1 MRTLFR
7 IFNSAPGGRPWL
19 VVLAFFLA
27 SLTEGIG
34 LVTLL
39 PVIAIVGGESDPSG
53 TAKVILDKLA
63 EFGIQPDLNSLIG
76 VFILM
81 MVLKASITFLA
92 TQFISNTAAE
102 VATNIRRQVI
112 SGIMRARWQYIIESA
127 KGQFPF
133 IVSGESNRAADA
145 YLTSTTFIALVAQTA
160 INLLVALYLS
170 WKLALAGVA
179 LGLVVA
185 GALGFLVPLA
195 KKAGKRETFTRRALI
210 SELTDALHNLKP
222 LRAMGR
228 ETAYEQVLRAQ
239 VEKVR
244 RAMRRQI
251 LYREGLTGLNEILIA
266 VGFAAII
273 LTAPAVMDVG
283 FETLAIMAVALAR
296 TANNIGKLQ
305 KTYQRVAMLESAYIV
320 TGRLLE
326 DLNVAAEERTGGKQ
340 ADLSD
345 GIRFD
350 HVSLQHGDVQA
361 LQDVSFKIKAKDLT
375 VIVGPS
381 GAGKTSI
388 IDLTLRLYEPSAGSI
403 TIDGIELAD
412 LDISAWR
419 NRVGYVAQ
427 ELMLLHDTIYNNV
440 TFGDPSVTEEDVAR
454 ALELA
459 GAAGFVASLPQG
471 LATEVGSGGAK
482 LSGGQRQRI
491 ALARALARRPDLL
504 IFDEATSALDR
515 ATAQAISAE
524 VERLKGLVTIIVIT
538 HRGEFLD
545 IADHLIR
552 IESGRIIEQ
561 TTPNARNGGDHAPD
575 GWESSPG
582 DATNSHDGSP
592 RASIAPVS

>member
-112 SGIMRARWQYIIESA
+112 SGIMRARWQFIIESA

-179 LGLVVA
+179 LGLIVA

-228 ETAYEQVLRAQ
+228 ETAYEQLLRAQ

-273 LTAPAVMDVG
+273 LTAPAVMNVG

-320 TGRLLE
+320 TGRLLD
-326 DLNVAAEERTGGKQ
+326 DLSVAAEERTGGRQ
-340 ADLSD
+340 VDLSD

-350 HVSLQHGDVQA
+350 HVSLQHGDVRA

-388 IDLTLRLYEPSAGSI
+388 IDLALRLYEPSAGSI
-403 TIDGIELAD
+403 AIDGIELGE

-459 GAAGFVASLPQG
+459 GAAGFVATLPQG

-561 TTPNARNGGDHAPD
+561 STPNAANGGGDAPD
-575 GWESSPG
+575 GWESGPG
-582 DATNSHDGSP
+582 DATKADDGPS
-592 RASIAPVS
+592 RAFIAPVS

>member
-112 SGIMRARWQYIIESA
+112 SGIMRARWQFIIESA

-179 LGLVVA
+179 LGLIVA

-228 ETAYEQVLRAQ
+228 ETAYEQLLRAQ

-273 LTAPAVMDVG
+273 LTAPAVMNVG

-320 TGRLLE
+320 TGRLLD
-326 DLNVAAEERTGGKQ
+326 DLSVAAEERTGGRQ
-340 ADLSD
+340 VDLSD

-388 IDLTLRLYEPSAGSI
+388 IDLALRLYEPSAGSI
-403 TIDGIELAD
+403 AIDGIELGE

-459 GAAGFVASLPQG
+459 GAAGFVATLPQG

-561 TTPNARNGGDHAPD
+561 STPNAANAGGDAPD
-575 GWESSPG
+575 GWESGPD
-582 DATNSHDGSP
+582 DATKADDGPS
-592 RASIAPVS
+592 RAFIAPVS

>member
-39 PVIAIVGGESDPSG
+39 PVIAIVGGDSDPSG
-53 TAKVILDKLA
+53 TSKVILDKLA
-63 EFGIQPDLNSLIG
+63 EFGIQPNLHSLIG
-76 VFILM
+76 VFIIM
-81 MVLKASITFLA
+81 MILKASITFLA

-102 VATNIRRQVI
+102 VATVIRRRVI
-112 SGIMRARWQYIIESA
+112 SGIMRARWQYIIDSA

-170 WKLALAGVA
+170 WKLAIAGVA

-185 GALGFLVPLA
+185 AALGFLVPLA

-266 VGFAAII
+266 IGFAAII
-273 LTAPAVMDVG
+273 LAAPAFMDVG

-326 DLNVAAEERTGGKQ
+326 DLNLAAEERTGGKQ
-340 ADLSD
+340 AELSD

-350 HVSLQHGDVQA
+350 HVSLLHGDVQA

-388 IDLTLRLYEPSAGSI
+388 IDLTLRLYEPSSGSI
-403 TIDGIELAD
+403 TIDGVELGD

-440 TFGDPSVTEEDVAR
+440 TFGDPSITEEDVTR

-459 GAAGFVASLPQG
+459 GAAEFVASLPKG
-471 LATEVGSGGAK
+471 IATEVGSGGAK

-515 ATAQAISAE
+515 ATAQAIQAE

-545 IADHLIR
+545 IADQLIR
-552 IESGRIIEQ
+552 IESGRIVE
-561 TTPNARNGGDHAPD
+561 TSDMAHADGGDFAAD
-575 GWESSPG
+575 GSRPNPG
-582 DATNSHDGSP
+582 DKPESGGGSS
-592 RASIAPVS
+592 RASIAPAL